1 MLSKKPGRDAIGIF
15 LRSGNQRVHE
25 MDHSSET
32 FARRLSASL
41 PIGVAA
47 LAVLTI
53 VPTCFADNVAL
64 GRPYR
69 FSHPP
74 NYPYCTDTGD
84 TTDLTDGVRYDPRGT
99 SLWTQKGTVGWAIG
113 DQLKS
118 IEIDLG
124 QICSING
131 VSFETAADNR
141 SQGTFPLAVLVF
153 LSDDGKSYNYAGDVI
168 SESVNQSTY
177 VVHTFRLSKLKEQAR
192 FVRLVTVRGGFYVFV
207 DEIEVLGS
215 KTRGL
220 TPRKRDH
227 DSEAVLKVAQQRVPL
242 TRQNNSSLTLLAHAK
257 ARLAVQSGQDQEPIR
272 HARAMLAR
280 LRSRILTRTE
290 AEEVNFRRGVPFT
303 KVDREICGVI
313 GRYLA
318 ATSKSKLMVRTAN
331 PWAPLMPFDWKPS
344 ADPGQ
349 LTLMKNEWGELALNV
364 TNATAAPMEL
374 TVTTDGPPPGAVSVF
389 EVKFVEAFGFRI
401 RADALMP
408 LRGKLRIPPGMTQQ
422 VWLRIDTRA
431 LRHGHYKGLLELT
444 GESTSD
450 IQPFSFTVANV
461 EMPRPKLHVVN
472 FSYMHWPIAKTDP
485 RGVERDLREHYVD
498 TQVVVSSYLPNPVAN
513 ASGNITQPMD
523 FSQLDKYMDLLPDTR
538 LWIFFMGFEWDH
550 RKMYPIP
557 ADARRETLF
566 KQWLSAM
573 IAHVKQRGLGYEN
586 FAFLWHDEPSQEAM
600 RKIVTPSTQVL
611 RSVDPK
617 ARVWIDISSDNTAES
632 IEQFDGAADIW
643 CPTSDK
649 IKWGFWKDKR
659 TWFYDS
665 ASDKGRSPSGHYRYK
680 LWLGVKHGATG
691 NGFWTYTDSS
701 NLWDDYAGSP
711 TYSVVYDGPDG
722 VISSKRW
729 EAYRAGVEDY
739 ELCRILR
746 QTITAR
752 AEHEGQTRTVIDAW
766 TSLDQWVK
774 RVLKNRHDPTTADR
788 AHNTLLKLLVR
799 LSSDR
804 KRP

>member
-1 MLSKKPGRDAIGIF
+1 
-15 LRSGNQRVHE
+15 
-25 MDHSSET
+25 MDHWSVNFT
-32 FARRLSASL
+32 RRPSASL
-41 PIGVAA
+41 LIAAAA
-47 LAVLTI
+47 LTLLTI
-53 VPTCFADNVAL
+53 VPTCSADNVAL
-64 GRPYR
+64 GRPYKL
-69 FSHPP
+69 SHPP

-84 TTDLTDGVRYDPRGT
+84 TTDLTDGVRYNPRGT

-153 LSDDGKSYNYAGDVI
+153 LSDDGKSYNYAGNVI
-168 SESVNQSTY
+168 GESVNQATY
-177 VVHTFRLSKLKEQAR
+177 VVHTFRLSNLKEQGR

-215 KTRGL
+215 KTKGL
-220 TPRKRDH
+220 TPRKRDL
-227 DSEAVLKVAQQRVPL
+227 DPEAVLKVARQRVPL
-242 TRQNNSSLTLLAHAK
+242 TRQNNSSLTLLAHAE
-257 ARLAVQSGQDQEPIR
+257 ARLAAQSKQDQEPIR
-272 HARAMLAR
+272 RARATLQRLKSKILAR
-280 LRSRILTRTE
+280 TK

-303 KVDREICGVI
+303 GLDHEICGVI

-331 PWAPLMPFDWKPS
+331 PWAPLMPFDWKAS

-364 TNATAAPMEL
+364 TNATAAPVEL
-374 TVTTDGPPPGAVSVF
+374 TITTKGLQPGAVSVF
-389 EVKFVEAFGFRI
+389 AVKFVEAFGFRI
-401 RADALMP
+401 RGDALMP
-408 LRGKLRIPPGMTQQ
+408 LRGKLHIPPGMTQQ
-422 VWLRIDTRA
+422 VWLSIDTRS
-431 LRHGHYKGLLELT
+431 LRHGHHEGRLELE
-444 GESTSD
+444 GKSTSA
-450 IQPFSFTVANV
+450 IQPLSFTVASV

-485 RGVERDLREHYVD
+485 KGVERDLREHYVD
-498 TQVVVSSYLPNPVAN
+498 TQVVVSSYLPNPVAD
-513 ASGNITQPMD
+513 ASGNITQPLD
-523 FSQLDKYMDLLPDTR
+523 FSRLDKYMDLLPNTR

-550 RKMYPIP
+550 RKMRPIP
-557 ADARRETLF
+557 GNARREKLF
-566 KQWLSAM
+566 RQWLAAM

-586 FAFLWHDEPSQEAM
+586 FAFLWHDEPSQKAM
-600 RKIVTPSTQVL
+600 REIVKPSTKVL
-611 RSVDPK
+611 KSVDPK

-632 IEQFDGAADIW
+632 IAKYDGAADIW
-643 CPTSDK
+643 CPSSEK
-649 IKWGFWKDKR
+649 LEWSFWKDKR
-659 TWFYDS
+659 PWFYDS

-680 LWLGVKHGATG
+680 LWLGVRHRAAG

-729 EAYRAGVEDY
+729 EAYRAGVEDF
-739 ELCRILR
+739 ELCRLLR
-746 QTITAR
+746 KTMTAKAR
-752 AEHEGQTRTVIDAW
+752 QDGQTPTVIAAG
-766 TSLDQWVK
+766 TLLNQWVQ

-788 AHNTLLKLLVR
+788 AHNELLKMLVR

-804 KRP
+804 